1 MLYDKHTLILSF
13 LILLYYWVN
22 GKIKHNMD
30 FCTTIKTKNTMLNN
44 YLKKGLLLAGLCLMA
59 ESGGAQTLV
68 HYWNF
73 NDNASVAAITTPTQ
87 TIGGAS
93 ITATAGAN
101 SSVIDFAGGT
111 GQNFNVLNLNAQGT
125 DAAGTHLRF
134 NNPIGGTLEFAV
146 PTTGF
151 ENIVVKFATR
161 RSGSGAGTQTWSY
174 STDGTTYTVLTTV
187 LPVDGDPALA
197 TLDLSAI
204 AAANNNANLKLKV
217 EFAAAPGGAAGNNRF
232 DNFTVDGSVVVTPS
246 LIHYWNFNDNAS
258 IASITTVTQSA
269 VTGAAI
275 TATAG
280 TNSSVIDFAGGTG
293 QNFNVLNLNAQ
304 NGDAAGTHLRF
315 NTPIGGTLEFAVPTT
330 GYENI
335 VVKFATKRSGSG
347 AGTQTWSYSTDG
359 TTYTVLT
366 TVLPVDGDPALSTLD
381 LSAITAADNNP
392 NLKLKVEFAAA
403 PGGAA
408 GNNRFDNLT
417 VHGNSVGG
425 GDTAAP
431 VAVITPANNAANL
444 EVSVQPTILLNEAVR
459 LIDNSAINNTNVD
472 VLVTLRLN
480 DENGAVVPFDAAF
493 ANNTIT
499 IVPTTALLNGQQ
511 YYVALLGNTVEDLS
525 DNALTETKSSIFT
538 TIAVQSPI
546 TAGDMVFT
554 AYRMNATGAEDEVSL
569 LTFVNIAPGT
579 FITLTDSKYTT
590 NATPQCANGIV
601 WTATDCVPAG
611 SVISIQ
617 TSALVANT
625 GSLTGSGFGLSS
637 GGDQV
642 IVYTGTTAA
651 PNYITA
657 LTSNGWVSANADC
670 GGSLSMIP
678 NGLTDGTTALNLS
691 TNPAN
696 VSGNTVNAF
705 YNGPQTGAPANLKAS
720 ILNPANWTG
729 VAGATAPQT
738 WPAWAFPGAPTVQ
751 TAVAATNTTIVL
763 TFNNALE
770 AASATNIA
778 NYTGVAGLT
787 SATLNGNTVTLTFA
801 TPFAA
806 GSQNTLTVDNLV
818 DASGLAMACAYNFSF
833 TFATKVSFAKDFV
846 TVNENHGTLNFVINL
861 DSPSAGTV
869 DLVLKAAPFSTAVAG
884 EDFTFATQTL
894 TFTGSSPL
902 THTITIPIIDDTTE
916 EQQAEYFV
924 LSLENANGVEIA
936 GESLA
941 TIYIKD
947 NDRLAPVP
955 NQTIELNYVGSFD
968 PSGSGESTCEIVVYD
983 APSKKLFTTSAV
995 AGFLDVIDFTDPTAP
1010 EVLESI
1016 DMNPY
1021 GGVTSVA
1028 VNNGLVAVASPNT
1041 LEHLDGTV
1049 VFFDTDGTFIKQVTV
1064 GALPDNISFTPDGT
1078 KVLTAN
1084 EGQPNSDYTI
1094 DPEGS
1099 VSIIDITGGAANLTQ
1114 ANVTTLLFTAFNA
1127 QETALMASGVRKLKA
1142 SSTLSQDLEPEYI
1155 TTAADSQKAW
1165 VTLQENNA
1173 VAEINLA
1180 DKSITSVWA
1189 LGTKDHS
1196 LPGNGFDIS
1205 DNNGEVLIANWP
1217 IKSYYQPDGAS
1228 TYSANGVNY
1237 IVTANE
1243 GDEKEYTGF
1252 VERTTIGAA
1261 SYNLDAAAY
1270 PQAAM
1275 LKKTHNAGR
1284 LRVSAFS
1291 GNNGT
1296 AYDQIY
1302 ALGGRSFSIFNADSK
1317 ELVYDSGDDFEMYTS
1332 TAPSISPLFNS
1343 DHEDNSFKSRSRAKG
1358 PEAEGVTT
1366 AQIADRTFAFISLE
1380 RVGGVMVYDVTDPAD
1395 VKFADYKNSRSVSA
1409 YTGDH
1414 GPEGITHI
1422 KAADSPDGKDY
1433 IIVANEISGTLT
1445 IFEVDTTLLGNGEF
1459 NPEPKT
1465 FVVFPNPSVNG
1476 VAYFN
1481 RAADIEVYDYSGKM
1495 ILSAKDALTIDTSG
1509 MAAGIYLIKT
1519 SEGIVKKLL
1528 VK

>member
-1 MLYDKHTLILSF
+1 ML
-13 LILLYYWVN
+13 
-22 GKIKHNMD
+22 HN
-30 FCTTIKTKNTMLNN
+30 
-44 YLKKGLLLAGLCLMA
+44 YVKKGILLAGLCLTA
-59 ESGGAQTLV
+59 QYSGAQTLV

-73 NDNASVAAITTPTQ
+73 NNSASIATITTPTQ
-87 TIGGAS
+87 TTGGAS
-93 ITATAGAN
+93 IAATAGTN
-101 SSVIDFAGGT
+101 GSIIDFANGT
-111 GQNFNVLNLNAQGT
+111 GQNFTTLNAQNG
-125 DAAGTHLRF
+125 DVAGSHLRF

-146 PTTGF
+146 PSTGF
-151 ENIVVKFATR
+151 QDIIVKFATR

-204 AAANNNANLKLKV
+204 PATDNNANLKLKV

-232 DNFTVDGSVVVTPS
+232 DNFTVNGSIVVVPT
-246 LIHYWNFNDNAS
+246 LIHYWNFNNNAS
-258 IASITTVTQSA
+258 VAAIATVTQSA
-269 VTGAAI
+269 VAGAAL

-280 TNSSVIDFAGGTG
+280 TNASVIDFANGTG
-293 QNFNVLNLNAQ
+293 QNFGTLNAQ
-304 NGDAAGTHLRF
+304 NGDAAGSHLRF
-315 NTPIGGTLEFAVPTT
+315 NTPIGGTLEFALPTT

-335 VVKFATKRSGSG
+335 TVRFTTRRSGSG
-347 AGTQTWSYSTDG
+347 AGTQTWSYSTNGG

-366 TVLPVDGDPALSTLD
+366 TVLPVDGDPTLATLD
-381 LSAITAADNNP
+381 LTGIATASNNA

-408 GNNRFDNLT
+408 GNNRFDNFT
-417 VHGNSVGG
+417 IHGTTLGG

-431 VAVITPANNAANL
+431 VAVITPANNATNL
-444 EVSVQPTILLNEAVR
+444 EVSVHPVIAINEAVR
-459 LIDNSAINNTNVD
+459 LINDTAINNTNVD
-472 VLVTLRLN
+472 ALVELRLN
-480 DENGAVVPFDAAF
+480 NATGTTVPFDATY

-499 IVPTTALLNGQQ
+499 IVPATALLNSQQ
-511 YYVALLGNTVEDLS
+511 YYVALSGNTIEDFS
-525 DNALTETKSSIFT
+525 NNALAETKSSTFT

-546 TAGDMVFT
+546 TAGDMIFT
-554 AYRMNATGAEDEVSL
+554 AYRMNATGAEDEVAL

-579 FITLTDSKYTT
+579 FITLTDAKYTT

-625 GSLTGSGFGLSS
+625 GTVTGSGFGLSS

-642 IVYTGTTAA
+642 IVYTGTAAA

-657 LTSNGWVSANADC
+657 LTSNGWIAANTDC

-678 NGLTDGTTALNLS
+678 ASLTDGTNALNLS
-691 TNPAN
+691 SNAAN
-696 VSGNTVNAF
+696 IDGNTVNAF
-705 YNGPQTGAPANLKAS
+705 YNGTQNAATPNLRAS
-720 ILNPANWTG
+720 VLNPANWTG

-751 TAVAATNTTIVL
+751 NAVVSNSTTIVL
-763 TFNNALE
+763 TFNNALQ
-770 AASATNIA
+770 AASAGNVA

-787 SATLNGNTVTLTFA
+787 SATHNDKTVTLTFA
-801 TPFAA
+801 TPFAQGA
-806 GSQNTLTVDNLV
+806 NYTLTVDNV
-818 DASGLAMACAYNFSF
+818 TDTTGLEMACAYSF
-833 TFATKVSFAKDFV
+833 TFGYNTKVSFAKDFV
-846 TVNENHGTLNFVINL
+846 VVNENHGTLNFVVNL
-861 DSPSAGTV
+861 ESPAAGSV
-869 DLVLKAAPFSTAVAG
+869 DLVLKAAPFSTATAG

-894 TFTGSSPL
+894 TFTANSPL
-902 THTITIPIIDDTTE
+902 TQTIAIPVIDDTTE
-916 EQQAEYFV
+916 EQHSEYFV
-924 LSLENANGVEIA
+924 LSLENANGVTIT

-947 NDRLAPVP
+947 NDKPAPVP
-955 NQTIELNYVGSFD
+955 NQSIELEYVRSFD
-968 PSGSGESTCEIVVYD
+968 PSGSSSSTCEIVVYD
-983 APSKKLFTTSAV
+983 AASKKLFTTSAV
-995 AGFLDVIDFTDPTAP
+995 AGFLDIVDFSNPEDPET
-1010 EVLESI
+1010 VDSI
-1016 DMNPY
+1016 DMNVY

-1028 VNNGLVAVASPNT
+1028 VKNGIVAVSSPNT
-1041 LEHLDGTV
+1041 LEHLDGSV
-1049 VFFDTDGTFIKQVTV
+1049 VFFTTGGAFIKQVTV

-1084 EGQPNSDYTI
+1084 EGQPKIDYTI

-1099 VSIIDITGGAANLTQ
+1099 VSIIDITGGVANLTQ
-1114 ANVTTLLFTAFNA
+1114 NNVTTLYFTQFNA
-1127 QETALMASGVRKLKA
+1127 QETALMASGVRKLKS

-1155 TTAADSQKAW
+1155 TTSANSQKAW

-1173 VAEINLA
+1173 IAEINLTNNTFTA
-1180 DKSITSVWA
+1180 VWA
-1189 LGTKDHS
+1189 LGTKDMS

-1217 IKSYYQPDGAS
+1217 MKAYYQPDGAAN
-1228 TYSANGVNY
+1228 YSVNGINY

-1243 GDEKEYTGF
+1243 GDEKEYTNF

-1261 SYNLDAAAY
+1261 TYNLDATAF

-1275 LKKTHNAGR
+1275 LKKAHNAGR
-1284 LRVSAFS
+1284 LRVTAFD
-1291 GNNGT
+1291 GLNDAGT
-1296 AYDQIY
+1296 AYDEMFV
-1302 ALGGRSFSIFNADSK
+1302 LGSRSFSIFNADTK
-1317 ELVYDSGDDFEMYTS
+1317 ELAFDSGDDFEVYIAS
-1332 TAPSISPLFNS
+1332 APSISPLFNS

-1358 PEAEGVTT
+1358 PEAEGVTV
-1366 AQIADRTFAFISLE
+1366 AEIMGKTFAFIGLE
-1380 RVGGVMVYDVTDPAD
+1380 RVGGVMVYDVTDPTD
-1395 VKFADYKNSRSVSA
+1395 VKFVDYKNSRSVSA
-1409 YTGDH
+1409 YAGDH

-1422 KAADSPDGKDY
+1422 KAADSPTGKDY

-1445 IFEVDTTLLGNGEF
+1445 IFSVNTDALGTPGFEA
-1459 NPEPKT
+1459 EPKT
-1465 FVVFPNPSVNG
+1465 FVVFPNPSVDG
-1476 VAYFN
+1476 MAYFN
-1481 RAADIEVYDYSGKM
+1481 RAADIEVYDYSGKL
-1495 ILSAKDALTIDTSG
+1495 IHSAKQALTIDTSRMASG
-1509 MAAGIYLIKT
+1509 MYLVKT